1 MSESA
6 RADNVIPFG
15 PRSGGAA
22 RRAPGD
28 AAGGLADRVGT
39 LEAQLGSL
47 QANLERERRL
57 LTLISESDAA
67 VDAAASG
74 TAPHQLDEG
83 ADVEQRARALLER
96 AIAERRALSDQVAQL
111 RAERDTLLD
120 QIASLR
126 RSNQTAAAP
135 AAPASQPALD
145 TVVGALHTVA
155 RESEAEGRPTAQ
167 SAVTETVVKAPIAP
181 TAGAAPAIPSDVP
194 PSTDRI
200 ASAWDALYEDVEELP
215 PTRRALPIVEAP
227 AATLA
232 PPTEPIVDIDV
243 LAPSPSPVPDLTPER
258 PQNAG
263 ILDDDDV
270 HAIATSSD
278 EMTSTESDA
287 PAAAPIVAAI
297 GEAAAMSEATPPAVD
312 HAPDAAPLP
321 DAAVADLWEDT
332 ARTASDVAVRS
343 ETAALIATTAEV
355 PAPSRKAVERAS
367 FITDEFILGTSPLLR
382 PRVAEPAPESEVAPP
397 IEKASPAVAVGA
409 TPRQAPA
416 TIADAPAV
424 APQRAANRIQLVISP
439 VASFTRL
446 LEIQRRLEAVSSI
459 RELQLRDYRN
469 GVAIFALAVA
479 EAISAH
485 EFGAVVQMLGFGLR
499 LLGANQMN
507 VELRVED
514 ETPAS

>member
-1 MSESA
+1 M
-6 RADNVIPFG
+6 
-15 PRSGGAA
+15 
-22 RRAPGD
+22 
-28 AAGGLADRVGT
+28 
-39 LEAQLGSL
+39 
-47 QANLERERRL
+47 
-57 LTLISESDAA
+57 
-67 VDAAASG
+67 
-74 TAPHQLDEG
+74 
-83 ADVEQRARALLER
+83 LER

-111 RAERDTLLD
+111 RAERDTLID

-126 RSNQTAAAP
+126 RGNEATVVP
-135 AAPASQPALD
+135 AAPAEQPALD
-145 TVVGALHTVA
+145 TVIGALHAVA
-155 RESEAEGRPTAQ
+155 RDSEAEGRPTTQ
-167 SAVTETVVKAPIAP
+167 SAVTETVVEAPIAAA
-181 TAGAAPAIPSDVP
+181 AGAAPVIPSDVP
-194 PSTDRI
+194 PSTDLI
-200 ASAWDALYEDVEELP
+200 AGAWDALYEDVEELP
-215 PTRRALPIVEAP
+215 RTRAVPPIVEAA

-232 PPTEPIVDIDV
+232 PQTEPIVDIDI
-243 LAPSPSPVPDLTPER
+243 LAPSPSPVPDPGPER

-263 ILDDDDV
+263 ILDDEDV
-270 HAIATSSD
+270 HALATRSD
-278 EMTSTESDA
+278 EMTSTEPDA
-287 PAAAPIVAAI
+287 PPAAPIVAAI
-297 GEAAAMSEATPPAVD
+297 GEAAAMSEGTPAGVD
-312 HAPDAAPLP
+312 YAPDSAPLP
-321 DAAVADLWEDT
+321 DAAVAALWGDT

-343 ETAALIATTAEV
+343 ETATLIATTAEV

-382 PRVAEPAPESEVAPP
+382 PRVAEPAPEGEVAAP

-416 TIADAPAV
+416 TTADAPAV

-514 ETPAS
+514 ETAAS